1 MEGWRLWNIIF
12 KFLKKSHFKNTIE
25 KNVLN
30 LKIMFHNLHSQNY
43 PIYNET
49 NNIQWKDGGYGT
61 LFSNF

>member
-43 PIYNET
+43 PIYKNKSSK
-49 NNIQWKDGGYGT
+49 IK
-61 LFSNF
+61 LK